1 MVGIVAPIQNEY
13 QTPQNNPVLLW
24 HIFFNYFFKPATM
37 QTDKHLQFI
46 KNRILDSGQAV
57 MYRYID
63 ETHKQA
69 IGIKKNLVMDD
80 AGQLYFPLTE
90 KFEQKYSD
98 DIFPVELFFYK
109 KGNAFYV
116 TAKGIA
122 TKSNKELHEYG
133 NGYVPDANMVRVQMD
148 EIEYSELPALT
159 HDSLWVKCMKFI
171 GNLNAAF

>member
-1 MVGIVAPIQNEY
+1 M
-13 QTPQNNPVLLW
+13 T
-24 HIFFNYFFKPATM
+24 
-37 QTDKHLQFI
+37 TDKHLQFI
-46 KNRILDSGQAV
+46 KNRILDSGQAI

-69 IGIKKNLVMDD
+69 IGIKKQLVMDD

-122 TKSNKELHEYG
+122 TKSNKEPDEASSDHE
-133 NGYVPDANMVRVQMD
+133 NMVRVQMD